1 MWLTEKQGD
10 AEIMF
15 ILMNITIEENMAC
28 YSYCP
33 INCMSSKYLK
43 KKRQEA
49 PNGVVYAKSHIP
61 KPRFNLIT
69 VSAIPE
75 TES

>member
-1 MWLTEKQGD
+1 
-10 AEIMF
+10 MF
-15 ILMNITIEENMAC
+15 ILMNTTIEENKAC

-43 KKRQEA
+43 KKDEA
-49 PNGVVYAKSHIP
+49 PNGVVYSKPHIP

>member
-1 MWLTEKQGD
+1 MLLLLPYQLHVFKV
-10 AEIMF
+10 
-15 ILMNITIEENMAC
+15 
-28 YSYCP
+28 
-33 INCMSSKYLK
+33 LK

-49 PNGVVYAKSHIP
+49 PNGVVYAKPHIP